1 MPDESTVEEC
11 YEIASRLQL
20 MERFPEPIRKMFTGR
35 SIRETPKPGD
45 EAFSNSSWHCLL
57 DNQSAIDE
65 LESAARSRQ
74 WHVEADLS
82 VDDWPVA
89 KAANHLLRRLERMRQ
104 ENPGRTVALL
114 TGGELSCPVSGAGL
128 GGRNQAF
135 VLDCVP
141 KIAGKNIAV
150 LSAGTDG
157 IDGNSPAAG
166 AVADSSTLDRA
177 QEMGLDPEDFQRR
190 SDSFH
195 FFERLGDSLI
205 SGATGNNVRDIRLLV
220 AW

>member
-1 MPDESTVEEC
+1 MPDESTTEDS

-20 MERFPEPIRKMFTGR
+20 VERFPESIRKMFLDR
-35 SIRETPKPGD
+35 SLPETPKAGAD
-45 EAFSNSSWHCLL
+45 AFSNSSWHCLL
-57 DNQSAIDE
+57 DNQSAIE
-65 LESAARSRQ
+65 QLEAAARARD
-74 WHVEADLS
+74 WHVEVDLS

-89 KAANHLLRRLERMRQ
+89 RAANHLLRRLERMRQ
-104 ENPGRTVALL
+104 EHPGRTVLLL
-114 TGGELSCPVSGAGL
+114 TGGELSSPVTGDGL

-141 KIAGKNIAV
+141 KIAGKRMAV

-177 QEMGLDPEDFQRR
+177 NELGLDPEDFQAR
-190 SDSFH
+190 SDAYH
-195 FFERLGDSLI
+195 FFDRLGDTLMT
-205 SGATGNNVRDIRLLV
+205 GPTGNNVRDVRLLA